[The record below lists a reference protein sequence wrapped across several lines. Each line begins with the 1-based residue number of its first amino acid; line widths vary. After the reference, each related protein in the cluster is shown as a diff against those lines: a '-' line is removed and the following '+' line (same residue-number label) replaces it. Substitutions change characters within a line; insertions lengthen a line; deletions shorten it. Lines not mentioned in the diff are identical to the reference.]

1 MDQRKTTLPAAATP
15 AFAAPQMGLDMML
28 AWNRPMLRAFADLT
42 SHSLQNGAAMS
53 AAWTTLMQKRMEQGL
68 ALPQRVAACRSP
80 EELLH
85 VYSEWAKLAAA
96 HYQEGF
102 AALSQIGQEMSRET
116 AEVVSESF
124 NGATHS
130 LARHAA

>member
-1 MDQRKTTLPAAATP
+1 MDQRKTTSPAHATA
-15 AFAAPQMGLDMML
+15 AFAAPQLGLDAML
-28 AWNRPMLRAFADLT
+28 GWNRPMLQAMADLT
-42 SHSLQNGAAMS
+42 SRSLQNSAAMS

-80 EELLH
+80 EELMH
-85 VYSEWAKLAAA
+85 VYSEWAELAAS

-102 AALSQIGQEMSRET
+102 AAMTRIGQEMSRET

-124 NGATHS
+124 NGATHTF
-130 LARHAA
+130 ARHAA